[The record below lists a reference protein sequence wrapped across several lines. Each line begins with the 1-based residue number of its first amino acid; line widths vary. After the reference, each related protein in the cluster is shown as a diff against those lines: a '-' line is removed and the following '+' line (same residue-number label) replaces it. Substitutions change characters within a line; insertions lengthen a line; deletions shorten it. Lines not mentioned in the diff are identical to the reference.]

1 MKYEELNIQSEIL
14 KNHWNLIGETYVIA
28 KEKYKECYS
37 ENNTDEN
44 IWKYQKVF
52 SFLTEK
58 WKSIY
63 PEFVL
68 LPIENQ
74 VFELFYKI
82 QTKGFEKE
90 KYISEAIEKFNVYYY
105 LSQYFYLFVIP
116 SLRDNYKYE
125 DYPRFEIKTDDQ
137 NLLLYEI
144 FGELWNELNEDA
156 DDEFG
161 DFDELDLEEFNDI
174 EFRSLGLFLSECWN
188 KTKLKTGSKV
198 IATLSEATSVGENY
212 YLDEN
217 RILSDKELTEIINK
231 N

>member
-1 MKYEELNIQSEIL
+1 MKKYKELNIQSELL
-14 KNHWNLIGETYVIA
+14 KNHWGLIGETYVIA

-44 IWKYQKVF
+44 IWKYQKF
-52 SFLTEK
+52 FNFLTEK

-82 QTKGFEKE
+82 QTKGFENE
-90 KYISEAIEKFNVYYY
+90 KNISEEIGKFSVYYY
-105 LSQYFYLFVIP
+105 LCQYFYLFVIP
-116 SLRDNYKYE
+116 SLRYNYTYE
-125 DYPRFEIKTDDQ
+125 DYPRFEIKTDNQ
-137 NLLLYEI
+137 NILLYEI
-144 FGELWNELNEDA
+144 FGELWNELNE

-174 EFRSLGLFLSECWN
+174 EFRLLSSFLTKCWN
-188 KTKLKTGSKV
+188 DTKAKTGTKV

-212 YLDEN
+212 FLDEN

-231 N
+231 K